1 MAYKP
6 TKNHDTH
13 GCYLRV
19 EFPRDLTMTK
29 VLSRFPEGQHDG
41 TWEPEKGYYE
51 RECRFIDTETSD
63 MFNVYAGYGMCRIG
77 AFGTVTEES
86 VEKFNAWLLTQV

>member
-19 EFPRDLTMTK
+19 EFPRDLTMSNDP
-29 VLSRFPEGQHDG
+29 SRVPVGQHDG
-41 TWEPEKGYYE
+41 TWDPEKGYYE
-51 RECRFIDTETSD
+51 R
-63 MFNVYAGYGMCRIG
+63 
-77 AFGTVTEES
+77 
-86 VEKFNAWLLTQV
+86 